1 MSGMEVNR
9 IGQVPGPG
17 DSIEKAP
24 AIMDKPTLFPKA
36 LEGNG
41 TVVPA
46 RVSGP
51 GNSAEIA
58 PAALTDPPTLFPK
71 ALEDVNNAK
80 RAGKAAAAPT
90 QIGDA
95 QKALGT
101 TWEETCDKYGIKFSK
116 HATERLADRNMNI
129 GNTEL
134 ERLGSA
140 LQRAGEKGARESLVL
155 LDELALVVSVKNRT
169 VITALQSAQSGG
181 VFTSIDSAVIA

>member
-1 MSGMEVNR
+1 MSGMDVNR
-9 IGQVPGPG
+9 IGQGAGPG
-17 DSIEKAP
+17 SSAEIAP
-24 AIMDKPTLFPKA
+24 AILTDAPTRFPGA
-36 LEGNG
+36 PQENG
-41 TVVPA
+41 AGGPA

-51 GNSAEIA
+51 GSSAEIA
-58 PAALTDPPTLFPK
+58 PAALTDAPTLFPK
-71 ALEDVNNAK
+71 ALEDVSNAK
-80 RAGKAAAAPT
+80 RAAKAAPT

-101 TWEETCDKYGIKFSK
+101 TWEETCSQYGIKFSK
-116 HATERLADRNMNI
+116 HATERLTDRNMNI
-129 GNTEL
+129 GSPEL

-140 LQRAGEKGARESLVL
+140 MERAGEKGARESLVL